1 MASARP
7 LFHAR
12 PVFPN
17 DFQRVAGEVAVLVDR
32 DRTDGSP
39 LYRIE
44 HVSRGRDCNWRSSL
58 TPSETHAQSGAF
70 FIAEFLGAKLKK

>member
-1 MASARP
+1 MPAAR
-7 LFHAR
+7 LFRAK

-17 DFQRVAGEVAVLVDR
+17 DVRRLGGEVTVLADR

-58 TPSETHAQSGAF
+58 TPNETHAQSGAF
-70 FIAEFLGAKLKK
+70 FIAELLGATLKK